1 MSAYI
6 LADVTLVIRDKKIIS
21 MIVPPEE
28 RGKLK
33 GLQKPDGLAE
43 NFDVPEQVSVK
54 HG

>member
-1 MSAYI
+1 MSDYV

-28 RGKLK
+28 REKLK
-33 GLQKPDGLAE
+33 GLQGPQVGEA
-43 NFDVPEQVSVK
+43 FDVPEQITVK